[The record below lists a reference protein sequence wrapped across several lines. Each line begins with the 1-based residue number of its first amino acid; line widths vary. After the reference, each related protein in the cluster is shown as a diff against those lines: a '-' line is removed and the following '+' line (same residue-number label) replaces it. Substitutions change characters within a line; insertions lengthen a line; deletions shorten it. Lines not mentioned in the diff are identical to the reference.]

1 LTGWGERWR
10 TGNSCRPPGA
20 AQPSQ
25 YQILSSH
32 QGTAAPNFDRLLTV
46 TATTPVTNMIVSTT
60 TYGNYDLLGRVGNS
74 TQTTFGT
81 QRRTG

>member
-1 LTGWGERWR
+1 
-10 TGNSCRPPGA
+10 
-20 AQPSQ
+20 
-25 YQILSSH
+25 
-32 QGTAAPNFDRLLTV
+32 
-46 TATTPVTNMIVSTT
+46 MIVSTT